1 MQRCYALHNCTTSF
15 ILCIGFVHNLVLQ
28 CSVNQKDKK
37 VLLWNA
43 LFMWQCGVDLRQ
55 IIHWQLTAGVPV
67 STAPP
72 PQQCRTTECCSV
84 LRAQS
89 CNTLICASLD
99 SEHCCSLS
107 AVQCSEHNP
116 QVVLSYNT
124 LICASLDCCSVWP
137 GVMLNIYNTFSNVS
151 QFYNYTWLSCSF

>member
-1 MQRCYALHNCTTSF
+1 MQRCYALHNCTF
-15 ILCIGFVHNLVLQ
+15 YLVHRLCTQ
-28 CSVNQKDKK
+28 PCASVQWKAKRQKSSV
-37 VLLWNA
+37 VLLNA
-43 LFMWQCGVDLRQ
+43 LFMLQCGVDLRQ

-72 PQQCRTTECCSV
+72 PQQCRTAECCSV

-116 QVVLSYNT
+116 QVVLSCNT

-137 GVMLNIYNTFSNVS
+137 GVMLNIYNTFSSIS
-151 QFYNYTWLSCSF
+151 QFYTAIF

>member
-1 MQRCYALHNCTTSF
+1 ML
-15 ILCIGFVHNLVLQ
+15 
-28 CSVNQKDKK
+28 
-37 VLLWNA
+37 
-43 LFMWQCGVDLRQ
+43 QCGVDLRQ

-116 QVVLSYNT
+116 QVVLSCNT

-137 GVMLNIYNTFSNVS
+137 GVMLNIYNTFQMFHNSITTPDSLAHLKKKRTVFAVFAVQHAQWIGVELATINNNS
-151 QFYNYTWLSCSF
+151 SAHSPHQ